1 MSIILLIS
9 SHHLAKRSYPKKS
22 FNMLNM
28 KPQLVL
34 YTNRANEDNNWPSRF
49 SKQPDTEIKAGMN
62 NKKNFN

>member
-1 MSIILLIS
+1 
-9 SHHLAKRSYPKKS
+9 
-22 FNMLNM
+22 MLNM